1 MTGITLQLNT
11 VNKLFRQDPEE
22 ASRHLG
28 LIRNMV
34 RLSRVDLR
42 RSIWDLR
49 SRELEQFDLYKAL
62 SLGANRIASNAG
74 VRVDVET
81 KGNVC
86 PLPEVIE
93 EALLRIGQEAVTNT
107 VKHADAHCIKIELD
121 FSEANVVMEI
131 RDDGKGFVPENSP
144 GPNDGH
150 FGLLGMSERA
160 KRLGGQITVKSAPA
174 TGTVIRVEIP
184 VLRSETQP
192 PIHEHTDDEEN
203 VADSNT
209 YR

>member
-11 VNKLFRQDPEE
+11 VGKLFREDPET
-22 ASRHLG
+22 AGRHLG

-34 RLSRVDLR
+34 RMSRVDLR

-49 SRELEQFDLYKAL
+49 SRELEQFNLYKAL
-62 SLGANRIASNAG
+62 SLSASRIASNAAI
-74 VRVDVET
+74 RVEVET
-81 KGNVC
+81 RGNVC

-107 VKHADAHCIKIELD
+107 VKHADAHCITIELD
-121 FSEANVVMEI
+121 FSHANIVLLI
-131 RDDGKGFVPENSP
+131 KDDGKGFVPENSP

-150 FGLLGMSERA
+150 FGLLGMAERA
-160 KRLGGQITVKSAPA
+160 KRLGGQITVTSTPG

-184 VLRSETQP
+184 IPRPETQQS
-192 PIHEHTDDEEN
+192 INEQTDYQEN
-203 VADSNT
+203 VANSNT